1 MSTIT
6 VATFNCE
13 NLFRRFRFNENLSKE
28 QVEKKIKDGFI
39 IDKAVLSTVNQTER
53 KLTADAIKATKA
65 DIVCLQEVE
74 NMDTLKNFLS
84 EYMSSSGYKYRMLID
99 ANDPRLIDVAIISK
113 IPISYVKTHQ
123 YLRNGSSAVFSRDC
137 LEAEFIIGDKP
148 LTLFVNH
155 FKSMFDKGDL
165 TPAQKRAKTAA
176 RRELQAQS
184 VLDII
189 KQKYKNKPEKSN
201 WIVLGDLND
210 YPDDKTSLKKLLES
224 SWMENIVQ
232 TRISDPAEQ
241 WTHFWDTTTVPVEER
256 YKQIDYIFLS
266 KHLANANPTAVPVIV
281 RKGLITKATQY
292 AGARFTGVTDKQGAS
307 DHCPVA
313 VTFNVV

>member
-1 MSTIT
+1 MNTVT

-28 QVEKKIKDGFI
+28 QVEKKIQDGFI
-39 IDKAVLSTVNQTER
+39 VDKAILSTVNQTER
-53 KLTADAIKATKA
+53 KLTADAIKTTKA

-74 NMDTLKNFLS
+74 NMDTLKNFVSQYL
-84 EYMSSSGYKYRMLID
+84 SSSGYKYRMLID

-123 YLRNGSSAVFSRDC
+123 YLKSGSTTVFSRDC
-137 LEAEFIIGDKP
+137 LEAEFLIGDQP

-155 FKSMFDKGDL
+155 FKSMFDKGNL

-176 RRELQAQS
+176 RRELQAQA

-201 WIVLGDLND
+201 W
-210 YPDDKTSLKKLLES
+210 
-224 SWMENIVQ
+224 MENVVQ
-232 TRISDPAEQ
+232 TRIADVAEQ
-241 WTHFWDTTTVPVEER
+241 WTHYWDTTTVPVDER

-266 KHLANANPTAVPVIV
+266 KQLATTNPTAVPFIV
-281 RKGLITKATQY
+281 RKGLITKATKY
-292 AGARFTGVTDKQGAS
+292 TGARFTGVTDKQGAS

-313 VTFNVV
+313 VTIQL

>member
-1 MSTIT
+1 MSTVTI
-6 VATFNCE
+6 ATFNCE
-13 NLFRRFRFNENLSKE
+13 NLFRRYRFQKNLTKE
-28 QVEKKIKDGFI
+28 QVAKKIEDGFI
-39 IDKAVLSTVNQTER
+39 IDKTVLSTVNQTER

-123 YLRNGSSAVFSRDC
+123 YMRSGSSAVFSRDC
-137 LEAEFIIGDKP
+137 LEAEFMVGGKT

-155 FKSMFDKGDL
+155 FKSMYDASNL
-165 TPAQKRAKTAA
+165 TPAQKRAKTSA
-176 RRELQAQS
+176 RRELQVKA

-189 KQKYKNKPEKSN
+189 KQKYKNNPERDS
-201 WIVLGDLND
+201 WIILGDLND
-210 YPDDKTSLKKLLES
+210 YPDDKSSLKQLLES
-224 SWMENIVQ
+224 KWMENIVQ
-232 TRISDPAEQ
+232 TRISDPSEQ
-241 WTHFWDTTTVPVEER
+241 WTHYWDTTSVPIDER

-266 KHLANANPTAVPVIV
+266 KKLATANPAAVPVII
-281 RKGLITKATQY
+281 RKGLITKAANYT
-292 AGARFTGVTDKQGAS
+292 GPRFTGVTDKQGAS

-313 VTFNVV
+313 VTINV

>member
-1 MSTIT
+1 MNTVT

-28 QVEKKIKDGFI
+28 QVEKKIQDGFI
-39 IDKAVLSTVNQTER
+39 VDKAILSTVNQTER

-74 NMDTLKNFLS
+74 NMDTLKNFVSQYL
-84 EYMSSSGYKYRMLID
+84 SSSGYKYRMLID

-123 YLRNGSSAVFSRDC
+123 YLKSGSTTVFSRDC
-137 LEAEFIIGDKP
+137 LEAEFLIGDKP

-155 FKSMFDKGDL
+155 FKSMFDKGNL

-176 RRELQAQS
+176 RRELQAQA

-189 KQKYKNKPEKSN
+189 KQKYKNKPAKSN

-210 YPDDKTSLKKLLES
+210 YPDDKTSLNKLS
-224 SWMENIVQ
+224 GSNWMENIVQ
-232 TRISDPAEQ
+232 TRIADVAEQ
-241 WTHFWDTTTVPVEER
+241 WTHYWDTTTVPVDER

-266 KHLANANPTAVPVIV
+266 KQLATTNPTAVPFIV
-281 RKGLITKATQY
+281 RKGLITKATKY
-292 AGARFTGVTDKQGAS
+292 TGARFTGVTDKQGAS

-313 VTFNVV
+313 VTIQL

>member
-1 MSTIT
+1 MSTVT

-13 NLFRRFRFNENLSKE
+13 NLFRRYRFNKNLTKE
-28 QVEKKIKDGFI
+28 QVEKKIQDGFI
-39 IDKAVLSTVNQTER
+39 VDKAILTTVNETER
-53 KLTADAIKATKA
+53 KLTADVIKATKA

-84 EYMSSSGYKYRMLID
+84 EYMSSAGYKYRMLID

-123 YLRNGSSAVFSRDC
+123 YLKSGSSNVFSRDC
-137 LEAEFIIGDKP
+137 LEAEFLIGDKP

-155 FKSMFDKGDL
+155 FKSMFDKGNL

-176 RRELQAQS
+176 RRELQAQT

-189 KQKYKNKPEKSN
+189 KQKYKNKLEKEN

-210 YPDDKTSLKKLLES
+210 YPDDKTSLKKLIS
-224 SWMENIVQ
+224 SKWMENIVQ
-232 TRISDPAEQ
+232 TRITDVAEQ
-241 WTHFWDTTTVPVEER
+241 WTHYWDTTTVPVEER

-266 KHLANANPTAVPVIV
+266 KQLAATNPDAIPVIV
-281 RKGLITKATQY
+281 RKGIVTKATKY
-292 AGARFTGVTDKQGAS
+292 SGARFVGVTDKQGAS
-307 DHCPVA
+307 DHCPIA
-313 VTFNVV
+313 VTIKL

>member
-1 MSTIT
+1 MSTVTI
-6 VATFNCE
+6 ATFNCE
-13 NLFRRFRFNENLSKE
+13 NLFRRYRFQKNLTKE
-28 QVEKKIKDGFI
+28 QVAKKIEDGFI
-39 IDKAVLSTVNQTER
+39 IDKTVLSTVNQTER

-123 YLRNGSSAVFSRDC
+123 YMRSGSSAVFSRDC
-137 LEAEFIIGDKP
+137 LEAEFMIGGKT

-155 FKSMFDKGDL
+155 FKSMYDASNL
-165 TPAQKRAKTAA
+165 TPAQKRAKTSA
-176 RRELQAQS
+176 RRELQVKA

-189 KQKYKNKPEKSN
+189 KQKYKNNPERDS
-201 WIVLGDLND
+201 WIILGDLND
-210 YPDDKTSLKKLLES
+210 YPDDKSSLQQLLES
-224 SWMENIVQ
+224 KWMENIVQ
-232 TRISDPAEQ
+232 TRITDPSEQ
-241 WTHFWDTTTVPVEER
+241 WTHYWDTTSVPIDER

-266 KHLANANPTAVPVIV
+266 KKLATANPAAVPVII
-281 RKGLITKATQY
+281 RKGLITKAANYT
-292 AGARFTGVTDKQGAS
+292 GPRFTGVTDKQGAS

-313 VTFNVV
+313 VTINV

>member
-1 MSTIT
+1 MSTVTI
-6 VATFNCE
+6 ATFNCE
-13 NLFRRFRFNENLSKE
+13 NLFRRYRFQKNLTKE
-28 QVEKKIKDGFI
+28 QVAKKIEDGFI
-39 IDKAVLSTVNQTER
+39 IDKTVLSTVNQTER

-123 YLRNGSSAVFSRDC
+123 YMRSGSSAVFSRDC
-137 LEAEFIIGDKP
+137 LEAEFMIGGKT

-155 FKSMFDKGDL
+155 FKSMYDASNL
-165 TPAQKRAKTAA
+165 TPAQKRAKTSA
-176 RRELQAQS
+176 RRELQVKA

-189 KQKYKNKPEKSN
+189 KQKYKNNPEKDN
-201 WIVLGDLND
+201 WVVLGDLND
-210 YPDDKTSLKKLLES
+210 YPDDKSSLKQLLES
-224 SWMENIVQ
+224 KWMENIVQ
-232 TRISDPAEQ
+232 TRITDPSEQ
-241 WTHFWDTTTVPVEER
+241 WTHYWDTTSVPIDER

-266 KHLANANPTAVPVIV
+266 KKLATANPAAVPVII
-281 RKGLITKATQY
+281 RKGLITKAANYT
-292 AGARFTGVTDKQGAS
+292 GPRFTGVTDKQGAS

-313 VTFNVV
+313 VTINV

>member
-1 MSTIT
+1 MSTVTI
-6 VATFNCE
+6 ATFNCE
-13 NLFRRFRFNENLSKE
+13 NLFRRYRFQKNLTKE
-28 QVEKKIKDGFI
+28 QVAKKIEDGFI
-39 IDKAVLSTVNQTER
+39 IDKTVLSTVNQTER

-123 YLRNGSSAVFSRDC
+123 YMRSGSSAVFSRDC
-137 LEAEFIIGDKP
+137 LEAEFMIGGKT

-155 FKSMFDKGDL
+155 FKSMYDASNL
-165 TPAQKRAKTAA
+165 TPAQKRAKTSA
-176 RRELQAQS
+176 RRELQVKA

-189 KQKYKNKPEKSN
+189 KQKYKNNPERDS
-201 WIVLGDLND
+201 WIILGDLND
-210 YPDDKTSLKKLLES
+210 YPDDKSSLKQLLES
-224 SWMENIVQ
+224 KWMENIVQ
-232 TRISDPAEQ
+232 TRITDPSEQ
-241 WTHFWDTTTVPVEER
+241 WTHYWDTTSVPIDER

-266 KHLANANPTAVPVIV
+266 KKLATANPAAVPVII
-281 RKGLITKATQY
+281 RKGLITKAANYT
-292 AGARFTGVTDKQGAS
+292 GPRFTGVTDKQGAS

-313 VTFNVV
+313 VTINV